1 MLQSDITCA
10 SYWITNP
17 LNTVINN
24 RSGGSDFYG
33 FWYEIKEHPD
43 GPSARN
49 DICPQGMALGKFDG
63 NKAHSNDR
71 FGLRIFVMNHL
82 KNPCSPYRDD
92 SKENPFTDNPS
103 YPILWTNFV
112 SYRNHE
118 DGVLAEEI
126 GNMIFDSFYLL
137 DNKQSGFNSY
147 LTNRTDEEVIL
158 RNSIVVGKTAGNH
171 ATDGELDLTRG
182 LITPRTD
189 GFKADNVHFAN
200 FDGTMTVF
208 KSVSFGYHIK
218 KWVTGGK
225 LTRFNKIS
233 YSGVTSGMMF
243 WENWRREI
251 YEDLDGSLTKRGVHS
266 WVTPS
271 GPHLSSQAECATT
284 SAESSAWD
292 TAVICTK

>member
-1 MLQSDITCA
+1 
-10 SYWITNP
+10 
-17 LNTVINN
+17 
-24 RSGGSDFYG
+24 
-33 FWYEIKEHPD
+33 
-43 GPSARN
+43 
-49 DICPQGMALGKFDG
+49 MALGKFEG

-71 FGLRIFVMNHL
+71 FGLRIFVMTHL
-82 KNPCSPYRDD
+82 KYPCTAYRDD
-92 SKENPFTDNPS
+92 SLEDPFSANPS
-103 YPILWTNFV
+103 YQIVWKDFV

-118 DGVLAEEI
+118 DGVLAEEV
-126 GNMIFDSFYLL
+126 GNMVFDSFYLL

-158 RNSIVVGKTAGNH
+158 QNSIIVGKTVGNH
-171 ATDGELDLTRG
+171 ASDGELDLTRG

-225 LTRFNKIS
+225 LSRFNAIS
-233 YSGVTSGMMF
+233 YAGISSDMMY

-251 YEDLDGSLTKRGVHS
+251 YEDMDGSMTLRNVPV

-271 GPHLSSQAECATT
+271 GAHLSS
-284 SAESSAWD
+284 
-292 TAVICTK
+292 